1 MIRNHLKTAFRYFS
15 SNRSYTLISLA
26 GLSLGFLCYLILNVY
41 VSNERN
47 YDIQHGG
54 IYRLLQHSVEENQV
68 EREIAAIGPRIGPT
82 ANESFP
88 EIENVAQLMVLGR
101 LTVGNDPVQRYY
113 ELVTVIDTCFFD
125 VFSFGLKRGSR
136 KDIFSNPNAIIL
148 TETLARKYFGDR
160 DPLHQT
166 LKTNIFEG
174 WVAGI
179 MEDFPSNTHL
189 YADLIIPPQTAAAIF
204 GWWDSFVSTNWHRN
218 SFQTYFKIGENHDL
232 VALENKI
239 TQLAKE
245 NWPEDVPFKSN
256 FSLQPVEDIH
266 LYSHAVEGE
275 INRNRGNVFY
285 VKLFYWIS
293 LLILL
298 VACFNYAGLL
308 NVAFQ
313 GRSKEIGVRKVMG
326 AGRIQIIRQLLL
338 ESLILVIIA
347 FGLAWIVFKTFHSS
361 FTRMFDQPLELAI
374 LSPLQIG
381 ILVVTCLLISVV
393 SIGYPGW
400 LAAAFAPVKS
410 LKDETARQGKWTFR
424 KGATL
429 FQFIAAII
437 LITSTLVLYSQAN
450 YLQTKELGFNKE
462 GLLVV
467 DINSGELR
475 SQFRAIKTEFSKL
488 PEVENVCVSSRV
500 PGEWKLFPNVG
511 MREQGGSPG
520 QLIQMIFIGADEDF
534 LKTYDISLLEG
545 NNFTGNKS
553 DSIKILLNEAA
564 VKALDLTHAVGS
576 KMTIPTINFGGDNN
590 PLDQP
595 LEVQVSGVVAD
606 FHLENFREAIKPM
619 VIASWQN
626 PLHSIDY
633 YTLRINT
640 SNWNR
645 TISALQNINYQ
656 FDQANPLEYT
666 VLNDQFE
673 RFYESDFRRSRLLL
687 IFSGVVILIACLGL
701 LVLVAFSLQIR
712 TKEIGI
718 RKVLGAEVGQII
730 SLIASD
736 FLKIIAIA
744 ALIAIPVTWILL
756 RRWLDEYAY
765 RIDVKWWYF
774 AVGSIV
780 TLIIAIITI
789 GFQSYKAAK
798 ANPVEALRNE

>member
-1 MIRNHLKTAFRYFS
+1 MK
-15 SNRSYTLISLA
+15 
-26 GLSLGFLCYLILNVY
+26 
-41 VSNERN
+41 
-47 YDIQHGG
+47 
-54 IYRLLQHSVEENQV
+54 
-68 EREIAAIGPRIGPT
+68 IAHFI
-82 ANESFP
+82 
-88 EIENVAQLMVLGR
+88 
-101 LTVGNDPVQRYY
+101 
-113 ELVTVIDTCFFD
+113 
-125 VFSFGLKRGSR
+125 
-136 KDIFSNPNAIIL
+136 
-148 TETLARKYFGDR
+148 
-160 DPLHQT
+160 
-166 LKTNIFEG
+166 
-174 WVAGI
+174 
-179 MEDFPSNTHL
+179 
-189 YADLIIPPQTAAAIF
+189 
-204 GWWDSFVSTNWHRN
+204 
-218 SFQTYFKIGENHDL
+218 
-232 VALENKI
+232 
-239 TQLAKE
+239 
-245 NWPEDVPFKSN
+245 
-256 FSLQPVEDIH
+256 
-266 LYSHAVEGE
+266 
-275 INRNRGNVFY
+275 
-285 VKLFYWIS
+285 
-293 LLILL
+293 
-298 VACFNYAGLL
+298 
-308 NVAFQ
+308 
-313 GRSKEIGVRKVMG
+313 
-326 AGRIQIIRQLLL
+326 
-338 ESLILVIIA
+338 
-347 FGLAWIVFKTFHSS
+347 
-361 FTRMFDQPLELAI
+361 
-374 LSPLQIG
+374 
-381 ILVVTCLLISVV
+381 
-393 SIGYPGW
+393 

-595 LEVQVSGVVAD
+595 FEVQVAGVVAD
-606 FHLENFREAIKPM
+606 FHFENFREAIKPM